1 MYIYIY
7 IYIYIHI
14 TYVYIYIYMSGS
26 PKMVVELDG
35 GLHKRPMP
43 KDLSNMLS
51 LALSTCRDSNE
62 PSITESG

>member
-1 MYIYIY
+1 MYMY
-7 IYIYIHI
+7 
-14 TYVYIYIYMSGS
+14 GS

-51 LALSTCRDSNE
+51 LLLSTC
-62 PSITESG
+62 TESG